1 LHGGDGGNLVGN
13 ERINL
18 MAKEKVTKAERQM
31 RRRNCLTAIVLLGV
45 VAAFAV
51 SVFVVRLNK
60 SGTPLPAN
68 DSSWQ
73 GAVQQM
79 MEGEGTPV
87 APAPAA
93 ADAPVATPAPEA
105 PPAQ

>member
-1 LHGGDGGNLVGN
+1 MVKSKL
-13 ERINL
+13 
-18 MAKEKVTKAERQM
+18 TKAERQM
-31 RRRNCLTAIVLLGV
+31 GRRNCLTAIVLLAA

-51 SVFVVRLNK
+51 SVFVVRFNK
-60 SGTPLPAN
+60 GATPLPAN

-87 APAPAA
+87 PSAPEAAPAPA
-93 ADAPVATPAPEA
+93 PAP
-105 PPAQ
+105 AQ

>member
-1 LHGGDGGNLVGN
+1 
-13 ERINL
+13 
-18 MAKEKVTKAERQM
+18 MAKEKISKAERQL
-31 RRRNCLTAIVLLGV
+31 RHRNCLTALVLLGA

-51 SVFVVRLNK
+51 SVFVVRLSNNAK
-60 SGTPLPAN
+60 PLPDN

-87 APAPAA
+87 PAPAPATP
-93 ADAPVATPAPEA
+93 ADAPAPE
-105 PPAQ
+105 PIQ